1 MTVQRLIQQRIESE
15 FAPQQLWVENESH
28 MHRTEPGDESHFKL
42 VVVSSRFSG
51 LRLLARHQ
59 LVNGVLSDLL
69 DGPVHALALHTYT
82 PEEWLARQ
90 GVPKTPSCVSKVGI
104 R

>member
-1 MTVQRLIQQRIESE
+1 MTVQRLIQQRIQTEL
-15 FAPQQLWVENESH
+15 APQHLSVENESH
-28 MHRTEPGDESHFKL
+28 MHRSEPGAESHFKL
-42 VVVSSRFSG
+42 VVVSSQFTG

-59 LVNGVLSDLL
+59 KINALLADLL
-69 DGPVHALALHTYT
+69 AGPVHALALHTYT

-90 GVPKTPSCVSKVGI
+90 GAPKTPSCVSKVGI